1 MLALMVKTDKKEHT
15 KCPTAT
21 KNESIYFSLFTL
33 YFWLATNKRGANS
46 GAGASPCSL
55 FFIGYFFLP
64 STTLKTSLANTQA
77 VCEGGEEESWR
88 EEE

>member
-15 KCPTAT
+15 KYPTAT

-55 FFIGYFFLP
+55 F
-64 STTLKTSLANTQA
+64 S
-77 VCEGGEEESWR
+77 
-88 EEE
+88 